1 MTRAPALLPVAPNS
15 CSFPFRSMSRL
26 VRLTPEIRDD
36 FVAYL
41 DGELDEDAT
50 RRIEAVIA
58 QSEVARGDMEALAR
72 TYELLDTLDR
82 PQASDDFAARTLETI
97 RVDELRPP
105 TGQRRWSRAA
115 RQGGMVAVWS
125 IALIGAAVVG
135 YLATSRWIRSSSDE
149 LVEQLPVVEHLD
161 LYTEVG
167 SIEFLQRLST
177 QESLLQEIR
186 PQREGAD
193 P

>member
-1 MTRAPALLPVAPNS
+1 
-15 CSFPFRSMSRL
+15 MSKL
-26 VRLTPEIRDD
+26 VRLTPEIRAD

-50 RRIEAVIA
+50 RKIEAVIA

-82 PQASDDFAARTLETI
+82 PAASDDFAARTMATI
-97 RVDELRPP
+97 RVDEVRPDP
-105 TGQRRWSRAA
+105 RDTWWYRATRQTAAFALWS
-115 RQGGMVAVWS
+115 AV
-125 IALIGAAVVG
+125 LFGAAVVG
-135 YLATSRWIRSSSDE
+135 YLATSRWVRTPADQ
-149 LVEQLPVVEHLD
+149 LVEQLPLIEQLD

-177 QESLLQEIR
+177 QEALLQEIR
-186 PQREGAD
+186 PQSEEVPR
-193 P
+193 